1 METKKE
7 TLDLYIPHEGQL
19 KLHNSNARF
28 RLATCGRRWGKT
40 FSCCNEIIDNAW
52 RNKGTINWWV
62 APVYTQAMMAYRLIT
77 GSAYQVIEHKSKT
90 DKVIK
95 LKNGSYIEFRSS
107 DNYDALRGEGV
118 SFMVLDE
125 AAHINRDAWE
135 QALRPT
141 LSDTMGRAMFVS
153 TPKGRNWFFELY
165 GRGLD
170 ENYTDYESFKFPTS
184 SNPYI
189 NPQEVAEAKRT
200 LPGDVFRQE
209 YEAEFLEDSAGVF
222 RGIMDCVK
230 GDFEEPKPGRK
241 YVLGWDI
248 AKHTDFSVMVVID
261 IERKHIV
268 AFDRFNQ
275 IDYTLQLSR
284 LDNLAKKYNAKVI
297 MDSTG
302 VGDPVLEQVKQ
313 RGIQV
318 DGYNFT
324 NTSKQQLIEAL
335 SVAIEKQEITFPAIP
350 ELIHELQIYQYEITR
365 AGNVRYNAPQGY
377 HDDTV
382 IALGL
387 ALSGCNV
394 RQFSTMTR
402 PPGL

>member
-1 METKKE
+1 MKIK
-7 TLDLYIPHEGQL
+7 LYKPHAGQVE
-19 KLHNSNARF
+19 LHNSKARF
-28 RLATCGRRWGKT
+28 RIATCGRRWGKT
-40 FSCCNEIIDNAW
+40 YACANEIVKSAW
-52 RNKGTINWWV
+52 ENSKTVSWWV
-62 APVYTQAMMAYRLIT
+62 APVYPQAMLGFRLVSNNFHKAIKD
-77 GSAYQVIEHKSKT
+77 KSKT
-90 DKVIK
+90 DKLIR
-95 LKNGSYIEFRSS
+95 LHNDSIIEFRSS

-141 LSDTMGRAMFVS
+141 LSDKQGKAIFVS

-170 ENYTDYESFKFPTS
+170 DSYPDYESFKFPTG

-189 NPQEVAEAKRT
+189 SPDEVEEAQRT
-200 LPGDVFRQE
+200 LPADVFRQE

-222 RGIMDCVK
+222 RGIMDCVD
-230 GDFEEPKPGRK
+230 GEFEEPRDGRR
-241 YVLGWDI
+241 YVCGWDI
-248 AKHTDFSVMVVID
+248 AKHQDFSVFVVMD
-261 IERKHIV
+261 IERKHVV

-275 IDYTLQLSR
+275 IDYSLQLER
-284 LDNLAKKYNAKVI
+284 LKNIAGKYNAKVI

-313 RGIQV
+313 AGLRV
-318 DGYNFT
+318 EGYTLT
-324 NTSKQQLIEAL
+324 NTTKQQLVEKLAVSIEN
-335 SVAIEKQEITFPAIP
+335 KDITFPKIQT
-350 ELIHELQIYQYEITR
+350 LINELQLYQYEITR
-365 AGNVRYNAPQGY
+365 AGNIRYNAPQGY

-387 ALSGCNV
+387 ALTGCRSQTV
-394 RQFSTMTR
+394 EF
-402 PPGL
+402 LK